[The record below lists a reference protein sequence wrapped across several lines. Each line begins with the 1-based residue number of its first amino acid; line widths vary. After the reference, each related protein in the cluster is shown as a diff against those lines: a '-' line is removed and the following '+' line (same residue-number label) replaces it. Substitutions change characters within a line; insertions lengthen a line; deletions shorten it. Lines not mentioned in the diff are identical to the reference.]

1 MTEEKGYT
9 LEEIMLDQFK
19 LLHEAQKKEE
29 TTTKEKIEISL
40 AMVRIYETVRYI

>member
-19 LLHEAQKKEE
+19 LLHEAQKK
-29 TTTKEKIEISL
+29 KKPL
-40 AMVRIYETVRYI
+40 LKKKLKYL